1 MLVRLGVV
9 ACLFWLHFA
18 YATTLKII
26 NIVPFGSSSVKIL
39 FNQEVKKFK
48 EVSLKN
54 FKSYLELEAI
64 LTIPKKHYQFSKQS
78 SITIAQFS
86 PKLARVVISHAPK
99 MTYEVKILKDKLYV
113 SIVEKKPLVRHQMAP
128 KPPKHHALKHPTP
141 KPAPKSIKK
150 EAKEKTPIKHAHSKH
165 AHSPLNERS
174 AKKEIPKKEIPKKE
188 ILKKEILKKEI
199 LKKEIPKKEILKKE
213 IPKKEILKKEI
224 PKKEIPKK
232 EILKKEILKKEI
244 LKKEIL
250 KKEIPKKEILKK
262 EIPKKE
268 ILKKEIPKKEIP
280 KKEILKKEIPKKE
293 ILKKEILKKEIL
305 KKEIPK
311 KEILKKEIPKK
322 EAENE
327 SKNQVFIAE
336 KNDTFIK
343 TKRKKHK
350 KIVLDA
356 GHGGKDC
363 GAMSANLVCEK
374 DIVLE
379 VVKFLHKELKKRGY
393 SVLLT
398 RDKDIY
404 IDLVGRTE
412 LANRKSADLFISVH
426 ANSIP
431 KHSTSNAHGI
441 ETYFLSTARSERARK
456 VAEQE
461 NKDDV
466 NLMDYFSK
474 SLLLN
479 SLNTQR
485 LIVSNKLAIDVQYG
499 MLQSIRKNYPDVVDG
514 GVREGPFW
522 VLAGALMPS
531 ILIEIGY
538 NSHAI
543 ESKRIQSKPYQ
554 KILAKGIAD
563 GIDSFF
569 SKND

>member
-1 MLVRLGVV
+1 MRLGVV
-9 ACLFWLHFA
+9 ACLLWLHFA
-18 YATTLKII
+18 YATTLKIT
-26 NIVPFGSSSVKIL
+26 NIVPFGSSSVKMV
-39 FNQEVKKFK
+39 FNQEIKKFK
-48 EVSLKN
+48 EVPLKN

-78 SITIAQFS
+78 FITIAQFS
-86 PKLARVVISHAPK
+86 PKLARVVIGYAPK
-99 MTYEVKILKDKLYV
+99 MTYEIKILKDKLYV
-113 SIVEKKPLVRHQMAP
+113 SIVEKKPLIRHQMVL

-141 KPAPKSIKK
+141 KPTPKSIKK
-150 EAKEKTPIKHAHSKH
+150 EAKKSKETKEKMPIKHVHSKH

-174 AKKEIPKKEIPKKE
+174 T
-188 ILKKEILKKEI
+188 
-199 LKKEIPKKEILKKE
+199 
-213 IPKKEILKKEI
+213 
-224 PKKEIPKK
+224 
-232 EILKKEILKKEI
+232 
-244 LKKEIL
+244 
-250 KKEIPKKEILKK
+250 
-262 EIPKKE
+262 
-268 ILKKEIPKKEIP
+268 
-280 KKEILKKEIPKKE
+280 
-293 ILKKEILKKEIL
+293 
-305 KKEIPK
+305 
-311 KEILKKEIPKK
+311 KKEIPKK

-327 SKNQVFIAE
+327 GKNSIFIAE

-412 LANRKSADLFISVH
+412 LANKKSADLFISVH

-474 SLLLN
+474 SLFLN

-485 LIVSNKLAIDVQYG
+485 LIISNKLAIDVQYG
-499 MLQSIRKNYPDVVDG
+499 MLQSVRKNYPDVVDG

>member
-9 ACLFWLHFA
+9 ACLLWLHFA
-18 YATTLKII
+18 CATTLKIT

-48 EVSLKN
+48 EVPLKN

-78 SITIAQFS
+78 FITIAQFS
-86 PKLARVVISHAPK
+86 PKLVRVVIGYVPK
-99 MTYEVKILKDKLYV
+99 MTYEIKILKDKLYV
-113 SIVEKKPLVRHQMAP
+113 SIVEKKPLIRHQMVL
-128 KPPKHHALKHPTP
+128 KPPKHHALKHTTP
-141 KPAPKSIKK
+141 KPAPKPIKK
-150 EAKEKTPIKHAHSKH
+150 EAKETKEKTPIKHARSKH

-174 AKKEIPKKEIPKKE
+174 T
-188 ILKKEILKKEI
+188 
-199 LKKEIPKKEILKKE
+199 
-213 IPKKEILKKEI
+213 
-224 PKKEIPKK
+224 
-232 EILKKEILKKEI
+232 
-244 LKKEIL
+244 
-250 KKEIPKKEILKK
+250 
-262 EIPKKE
+262 
-268 ILKKEIPKKEIP
+268 
-280 KKEILKKEIPKKE
+280 
-293 ILKKEILKKEIL
+293 
-305 KKEIPK
+305 
-311 KEILKKEIPKK
+311 KKEIPKK

-412 LANRKSADLFISVH
+412 LANKKGADLFISVH

-499 MLQSIRKNYPDVVDG
+499 MLQSVRKNYPDVVDG

>member
-26 NIVPFGSSSVKIL
+26 NIVPFGSSSVKIS
-39 FNQEVKKFK
+39 FNQEIKKFK

-86 PKLARVVISHAPK
+86 PKLVRVVISHAPK

-113 SIVEKKPLVRHQMAP
+113 SIVEKKPLTRHQMAP
-128 KPPKHHALKHPTP
+128 KPPKHRTLKHPTP

-150 EAKEKTPIKHAHSKH
+150 EAKEAKEKTPTKHAHSKH
-165 AHSPLNERS
+165 VHSQWNERS
-174 AKKEIPKKEIPKKE
+174 A
-188 ILKKEILKKEI
+188 
-199 LKKEIPKKEILKKE
+199 
-213 IPKKEILKKEI
+213 
-224 PKKEIPKK
+224 
-232 EILKKEILKKEI
+232 
-244 LKKEIL
+244 
-250 KKEIPKKEILKK
+250 
-262 EIPKKE
+262 
-268 ILKKEIPKKEIP
+268 
-280 KKEILKKEIPKKE
+280 
-293 ILKKEILKKEIL
+293 
-305 KKEIPK
+305 
-311 KEILKKEIPKK
+311 KKEIPKK

-343 TKRKKHK
+343 TKHKKHK

-404 IDLVGRTE
+404 IDLVARTE
-412 LANRKSADLFISVH
+412 LANKKSADLFISVH

-431 KHSTSNAHGI
+431 KRSTSNAHGI

-461 NKDDV
+461 NKDNV

>member
-1 MLVRLGVV
+1 M
-9 ACLFWLHFA
+9 HFA

-26 NIVPFGSSSVKIL
+26 NIVPFGSSSVKIS
-39 FNQEVKKFK
+39 FNQEIKKFK

-86 PKLARVVISHAPK
+86 PKLARVVISHASK

-113 SIVEKKPLVRHQMAP
+113 SIVEKKPLTRHQMAP

-141 KPAPKSIKK
+141 KPTPKSIKK
-150 EAKEKTPIKHAHSKH
+150 EAKEVKEKTPTKHAYSKH
-165 AHSPLNERS
+165 VHSQWNERS

-188 ILKKEILKKEI
+188 
-199 LKKEIPKKEILKKE
+199 
-213 IPKKEILKKEI
+213 
-224 PKKEIPKK
+224 
-232 EILKKEILKKEI
+232 
-244 LKKEIL
+244 
-250 KKEIPKKEILKK
+250 
-262 EIPKKE
+262 
-268 ILKKEIPKKEIP
+268 
-280 KKEILKKEIPKKE
+280 
-293 ILKKEILKKEIL
+293 
-305 KKEIPK
+305 
-311 KEILKKEIPKK
+311 
-322 EAENE
+322 AENE
-327 SKNQVFIAE
+327 GKNQVFIAE

-404 IDLVGRTE
+404 IDLVARTE
-412 LANRKSADLFISVH
+412 LANKKSADLFISVH

-431 KHSTSNAHGI
+431 KRSTSNAHGI

-461 NKDDV
+461 NKDNV

-554 KILAKGIAD
+554 KILANGIAD

>member
-1 MLVRLGVV
+1 M
-9 ACLFWLHFA
+9 WLHFA

-86 PKLARVVISHAPK
+86 PRLARVVISHAPR
-99 MTYEVKILKDKLYV
+99 MTYEVKVLKDKLYV
-113 SIVEKKPLVRHQMAP
+113 SIVEKKPLNKHQMAP
-128 KPPKHHALKHPTP
+128 KPSKHHALKHPTP
-141 KPAPKSIKK
+141 KPAPKPIKKGIK

-165 AHSPLNERS
+165 AHSPLNERN
-174 AKKEIPKKEIPKKE
+174 AKKEM
-188 ILKKEILKKEI
+188 LKKEMLKKEM
-199 LKKEIPKKEILKKE
+199 LKKEMLKKE
-213 IPKKEILKKEI
+213 ML
-224 PKKEIPKK
+224 
-232 EILKKEILKKEI
+232 
-244 LKKEIL
+244 
-250 KKEIPKKEILKK
+250 
-262 EIPKKE
+262 
-268 ILKKEIPKKEIP
+268 
-280 KKEILKKEIPKKE
+280 
-293 ILKKEILKKEIL
+293 
-305 KKEIPK
+305 
-311 KEILKKEIPKK
+311 KK

-327 SKNQVFIAE
+327 SKNPIFIAE
-336 KNDTFIK
+336 KNDAFIK
-343 TKRKKHK
+343 TKHKKHK

-404 IDLVGRTE
+404 IDLVARTE
-412 LANRKSADLFISVH
+412 LANKKSADLFISVH

-431 KHSTSNAHGI
+431 KRSTSNAHGI

-474 SLLLN
+474 SLFLN

-499 MLQSIRKNYPDVVDG
+499 MLQSVRKNYPDVVDG

>member
-18 YATTLKII
+18 YATTLKIT
-26 NIVPFGSSSVKIL
+26 NIVPFGSSSVKIV
-39 FNQEVKKFK
+39 FNQEIKKFK

-54 FKSYLELEAI
+54 FKSYLELEAV

-86 PKLARVVISHAPK
+86 PKLARVVIVYAPK
-99 MTYEVKILKDKLYV
+99 MTYEIKILKDKLYI
-113 SIVEKKPLVRHQMAP
+113 SIVEKKPLIRHQMVL

-141 KPAPKSIKK
+141 KPTPKSTKKEAK

-188 ILKKEILKKEI
+188 I
-199 LKKEIPKKEILKKE
+199 
-213 IPKKEILKKEI
+213 
-224 PKKEIPKK
+224 PKKEIP
-232 EILKKEILKKEI
+232 
-244 LKKEIL
+244 
-250 KKEIPKKEILKK
+250 
-262 EIPKKE
+262 
-268 ILKKEIPKKEIP
+268 
-280 KKEILKKEIPKKE
+280 
-293 ILKKEILKKEIL
+293 
-305 KKEIPK
+305 
-311 KEILKKEIPKK
+311 KKEIPKK

-336 KNDTFIK
+336 KNDTLIK

-379 VVKFLHKELKKRGY
+379 VVKFLYKELKKRGY

-404 IDLVGRTE
+404 IDLVARTE
-412 LANRKSADLFISVH
+412 LANKKGADLFISVH

-431 KHSTSNAHGI
+431 KRSTSNAHGI

-474 SLLLN
+474 SLFLN

-499 MLQSIRKNYPDVVDG
+499 MLQSVRKNYPDVVDG

>member
-1 MLVRLGVV
+1 MLVKLGVV
-9 ACLFWLHFA
+9 ACLFWFHFA
-18 YATTLKII
+18 YATTLKIT
-26 NIVPFGSSSVKIL
+26 NIVPFGSSSVKMV
-39 FNQEVKKFK
+39 FNQEIKKFK
-48 EVSLKN
+48 EVPLKN

-78 SITIAQFS
+78 FITIAQFS
-86 PKLARVVISHAPK
+86 PKLARVVIGYAPK
-99 MTYEVKILKDKLYV
+99 MTYEIKILKNKLYV
-113 SIVEKKPLVRHQMAP
+113 SIVEKKPLIRHQIAP
-128 KPPKHHALKHPTP
+128 KPPKHHALKHTTP
-141 KPAPKSIKK
+141 KPAPKPIKKEAK
-150 EAKEKTPIKHAHSKH
+150 EAKEKTPTKHAHSKH
-165 AHSPLNERS
+165 AHSPLNERN
-174 AKKEIPKKEIPKKE
+174 AKKEIP
-188 ILKKEILKKEI
+188 
-199 LKKEIPKKEILKKE
+199 
-213 IPKKEILKKEI
+213 
-224 PKKEIPKK
+224 
-232 EILKKEILKKEI
+232 
-244 LKKEIL
+244 
-250 KKEIPKKEILKK
+250 
-262 EIPKKE
+262 
-268 ILKKEIPKKEIP
+268 
-280 KKEILKKEIPKKE
+280 
-293 ILKKEILKKEIL
+293 
-305 KKEIPK
+305 
-311 KEILKKEIPKK
+311 KKEIPKK

-404 IDLVGRTE
+404 IDLVARTE
-412 LANRKSADLFISVH
+412 LANKKGADLFISVH

-431 KHSTSNAHGI
+431 KRSTSNAHGI

-474 SLLLN
+474 SLFLN

-499 MLQSIRKNYPDVVDG
+499 MLQSVRKNYPDVVDG

>member
-9 ACLFWLHFA
+9 ACLFWLHYA

-99 MTYEVKILKDKLYV
+99 MTYEIKTFKDKLYV
-113 SIVEKKPLVRHQMAP
+113 SIVEKKPLTRHQMAP
-128 KPPKHHALKHPTP
+128 KLPKHHVLKHPTP
-141 KPAPKSIKK
+141 KPTPKSIKK
-150 EAKEKTPIKHAHSKH
+150 EVKETKEKTPTKHAHSKH
-165 AHSPLNERS
+165 AHFQLNERS
-174 AKKEIPKKEIPKKE
+174 A
-188 ILKKEILKKEI
+188 
-199 LKKEIPKKEILKKE
+199 
-213 IPKKEILKKEI
+213 
-224 PKKEIPKK
+224 
-232 EILKKEILKKEI
+232 
-244 LKKEIL
+244 
-250 KKEIPKKEILKK
+250 
-262 EIPKKE
+262 
-268 ILKKEIPKKEIP
+268 
-280 KKEILKKEIPKKE
+280 
-293 ILKKEILKKEIL
+293 
-305 KKEIPK
+305 
-311 KEILKKEIPKK
+311 KKEIPKK

-327 SKNQVFIAE
+327 SKNQVFIVE
-336 KNDTFIK
+336 KNNTSIK

-404 IDLVGRTE
+404 IDLVARTE
-412 LANRKSADLFISVH
+412 LANKKSADLFISVH

-431 KHSTSNAHGI
+431 KRSTSNAHGI

-461 NKDDV
+461 NKDNV

-474 SLLLN
+474 SLFLN

>member
-9 ACLFWLHFA
+9 ACLLWLHFA
-18 YATTLKII
+18 CATTLKIT
-26 NIVPFGSSSVKIL
+26 NIVPFGSSSVKVV

-54 FKSYLELEAI
+54 FKSYLELEAV

-86 PKLARVVISHAPK
+86 PKLVRVVISHAPK
-99 MTYEVKILKDKLYV
+99 MTYWVKILKDKLYV
-113 SIVEKKPLVRHQMAP
+113 SIVEKKPLVRHQMVL
-128 KPPKHHALKHPTP
+128 KPPKHHALKHTTPKPTP
-141 KPAPKSIKK
+141 KPIKK
-150 EAKEKTPIKHAHSKH
+150 EAKKSQETKEKTLIKHAHSKH

-188 ILKKEILKKEI
+188 I
-199 LKKEIPKKEILKKE
+199 P
-213 IPKKEILKKEI
+213 KKEI

-232 EILKKEILKKEI
+232 EI
-244 LKKEIL
+244 
-250 KKEIPKKEILKK
+250 
-262 EIPKKE
+262 
-268 ILKKEIPKKEIP
+268 PKKEIP
-280 KKEILKKEIPKKE
+280 
-293 ILKKEILKKEIL
+293 
-305 KKEIPK
+305 
-311 KEILKKEIPKK
+311 KKEIPKK

-336 KNDTFIK
+336 KNDTLIK
-343 TKRKKHK
+343 TKHKKHK

-404 IDLVGRTE
+404 IDLVARTE
-412 LANRKSADLFISVH
+412 LANKKSADLFISVH

-499 MLQSIRKNYPDVVDG
+499 MLQSVRKNYPDVVDG

>member
-48 EVSLKN
+48 EVPLKN
-54 FKSYLELEAI
+54 FKSYLELEAV

-78 SITIAQFS
+78 FITIVQFS
-86 PKLARVVISHAPK
+86 PKLARVVIGYAPK
-99 MTYEVKILKDKLYV
+99 MTYEVKILKDKLYI
-113 SIVEKKPLVRHQMAP
+113 SIVEKKPLIRHQMVL

-141 KPAPKSIKK
+141 KPTPKPIKK
-150 EAKEKTPIKHAHSKH
+150 EAKKSQEAKEKTPIKHARSKH

-174 AKKEIPKKEIPKKE
+174 AKKEIPKKE
-188 ILKKEILKKEI
+188 L
-199 LKKEIPKKEILKKE
+199 
-213 IPKKEILKKEI
+213 
-224 PKKEIPKK
+224 
-232 EILKKEILKKEI
+232 
-244 LKKEIL
+244 
-250 KKEIPKKEILKK
+250 
-262 EIPKKE
+262 
-268 ILKKEIPKKEIP
+268 
-280 KKEILKKEIPKKE
+280 
-293 ILKKEILKKEIL
+293 
-305 KKEIPK
+305 
-311 KEILKKEIPKK
+311 
-322 EAENE
+322 ENE
-327 SKNQVFIAE
+327 SKNPIFIAE

-404 IDLVGRTE
+404 IDLVARTE
-412 LANRKSADLFISVH
+412 LANKKGADLFISVH

-474 SLLLN
+474 SLFLN

-499 MLQSIRKNYPDVVDG
+499 MLQSVRKNYPDVVDG

>member
-9 ACLFWLHFA
+9 ACLLWLHFA
-18 YATTLKII
+18 YATTLKIT
-26 NIVPFGSSSVKIL
+26 NIVPFGSSSVKMV

-48 EVSLKN
+48 EVPLKN

-99 MTYEVKILKDKLYV
+99 MTYEIKILKNKLYV
-113 SIVEKKPLVRHQMAP
+113 SIVEKKPLIRHQIAP
-128 KPPKHHALKHPTP
+128 KPPKHHALKHQTP
-141 KPAPKSIKK
+141 KPAPKPIKKETK
-150 EAKEKTPIKHAHSKH
+150 EAKEKTPTKHAHSKH

-174 AKKEIPKKEIPKKE
+174 A
-188 ILKKEILKKEI
+188 
-199 LKKEIPKKEILKKE
+199 
-213 IPKKEILKKEI
+213 
-224 PKKEIPKK
+224 
-232 EILKKEILKKEI
+232 
-244 LKKEIL
+244 
-250 KKEIPKKEILKK
+250 
-262 EIPKKE
+262 
-268 ILKKEIPKKEIP
+268 
-280 KKEILKKEIPKKE
+280 
-293 ILKKEILKKEIL
+293 
-305 KKEIPK
+305 
-311 KEILKKEIPKK
+311 KKEIPKK

-412 LANRKSADLFISVH
+412 LANKKSADLFISVH

-431 KHSTSNAHGI
+431 KRSTSNAHGI

>member
-1 MLVRLGVV
+1 M
-9 ACLFWLHFA
+9 HFA
-18 YATTLKII
+18 CATTLKII
-26 NIVPFGSSSVKIL
+26 NIVPFGSSSVKIS
-39 FNQEVKKFK
+39 FNQEIKKFK

-113 SIVEKKPLVRHQMAP
+113 SIVEKKPLIRHQMVP
-128 KPPKHHALKHPTP
+128 KPPKHRTLKHQTP

-150 EAKEKTPIKHAHSKH
+150 EAKEVKEKTPTKHACSKH
-165 AHSPLNERS
+165 AHSQLNERS
-174 AKKEIPKKEIPKKE
+174 A
-188 ILKKEILKKEI
+188 
-199 LKKEIPKKEILKKE
+199 
-213 IPKKEILKKEI
+213 
-224 PKKEIPKK
+224 
-232 EILKKEILKKEI
+232 
-244 LKKEIL
+244 
-250 KKEIPKKEILKK
+250 
-262 EIPKKE
+262 
-268 ILKKEIPKKEIP
+268 
-280 KKEILKKEIPKKE
+280 
-293 ILKKEILKKEIL
+293 
-305 KKEIPK
+305 
-311 KEILKKEIPKK
+311 KKEIPKK

-336 KNDTFIK
+336 KNDASIK

-404 IDLVGRTE
+404 IDLVARTE
-412 LANRKSADLFISVH
+412 LANKKSADLFISVH

-431 KHSTSNAHGI
+431 KRSTSNAHGI

-461 NKDDV
+461 NKDNV

-499 MLQSIRKNYPDVVDG
+499 MLQSVRKNYPDVVDG

>member
-18 YATTLKII
+18 YATTLKIT
-26 NIVPFGSSSVKIL
+26 NIVPFGSSSVKIS
-39 FNQEVKKFK
+39 FNQEIKKFK

-86 PKLARVVISHAPK
+86 PKLVRVVISHAPK

-113 SIVEKKPLVRHQMAP
+113 SIVEKKPLIRHQMVP

-150 EAKEKTPIKHAHSKH
+150 EVKEIKEIKEKTPTKHARSKH
-165 AHSPLNERS
+165 THSQLNERS
-174 AKKEIPKKEIPKKE
+174 A
-188 ILKKEILKKEI
+188 
-199 LKKEIPKKEILKKE
+199 
-213 IPKKEILKKEI
+213 
-224 PKKEIPKK
+224 
-232 EILKKEILKKEI
+232 
-244 LKKEIL
+244 
-250 KKEIPKKEILKK
+250 
-262 EIPKKE
+262 
-268 ILKKEIPKKEIP
+268 
-280 KKEILKKEIPKKE
+280 
-293 ILKKEILKKEIL
+293 
-305 KKEIPK
+305 
-311 KEILKKEIPKK
+311 KKEIPKK

-336 KNDTFIK
+336 KNDAFIK

-404 IDLVGRTE
+404 IDLVARTE
-412 LANRKSADLFISVH
+412 LANKKSADLFISVH

-431 KHSTSNAHGI
+431 KRSTSNAHGI

-461 NKDDV
+461 NKDNV

>member
-26 NIVPFGSSSVKIL
+26 NIVPFGSSSVKIS
-39 FNQEVKKFK
+39 FNQEIKKFK

-86 PKLARVVISHAPK
+86 PKLARVVIGYAPK
-99 MTYEVKILKDKLYV
+99 MTYEIKTLKDKLYV
-113 SIVEKKPLVRHQMAP
+113 SIVEKKPLIRHQMAP
-128 KPPKHHALKHPTP
+128 KPPKHHALKHQTPKPTP
-141 KPAPKSIKK
+141 KPIKK
-150 EAKEKTPIKHAHSKH
+150 EAKEKTPTKHARSKH

-174 AKKEIPKKEIPKKE
+174 A
-188 ILKKEILKKEI
+188 
-199 LKKEIPKKEILKKE
+199 
-213 IPKKEILKKEI
+213 
-224 PKKEIPKK
+224 
-232 EILKKEILKKEI
+232 
-244 LKKEIL
+244 
-250 KKEIPKKEILKK
+250 
-262 EIPKKE
+262 
-268 ILKKEIPKKEIP
+268 
-280 KKEILKKEIPKKE
+280 
-293 ILKKEILKKEIL
+293 
-305 KKEIPK
+305 
-311 KEILKKEIPKK
+311 KKEIPKK

-404 IDLVGRTE
+404 IDLVARTE
-412 LANRKSADLFISVH
+412 LANKKSADLFISVH

-474 SLLLN
+474 SLFLN

>member
-1 MLVRLGVV
+1 MLVRLGVI

-26 NIVPFGSSSVKIL
+26 NIVPFGSSSVKIS
-39 FNQEVKKFK
+39 FNQEIKKFK

-86 PKLARVVISHAPK
+86 PKLVRVVISHAPK

-113 SIVEKKPLVRHQMAP
+113 SIVEKKPLSRHQMAP
-128 KPPKHHALKHPTP
+128 KPPKHRTLKHPTP

-150 EAKEKTPIKHAHSKH
+150 EAKEKTPTKHAHSKH
-165 AHSPLNERS
+165 THSQLNERS
-174 AKKEIPKKEIPKKE
+174 AKKEIP
-188 ILKKEILKKEI
+188 
-199 LKKEIPKKEILKKE
+199 
-213 IPKKEILKKEI
+213 
-224 PKKEIPKK
+224 
-232 EILKKEILKKEI
+232 
-244 LKKEIL
+244 
-250 KKEIPKKEILKK
+250 
-262 EIPKKE
+262 
-268 ILKKEIPKKEIP
+268 
-280 KKEILKKEIPKKE
+280 
-293 ILKKEILKKEIL
+293 
-305 KKEIPK
+305 
-311 KEILKKEIPKK
+311 KKEIPKK

-336 KNDTFIK
+336 KNDAFIK

-404 IDLVGRTE
+404 IDLVARTE
-412 LANRKSADLFISVH
+412 LANKKSADLFISVH

-431 KHSTSNAHGI
+431 KRSTSNAHGI

-461 NKDDV
+461 NKDNV

>member
-18 YATTLKII
+18 CATTLKII
-26 NIVPFGSSSVKIL
+26 NIVPFGSSSVKIS
-39 FNQEVKKFK
+39 FNQEIKKFK

-113 SIVEKKPLVRHQMAP
+113 SIVEKKPLTRHQMVP

-150 EAKEKTPIKHAHSKH
+150 EAKEAKEKTPTKHARSKL
-165 AHSPLNERS
+165 AHSQLNERS
-174 AKKEIPKKEIPKKE
+174 A
-188 ILKKEILKKEI
+188 
-199 LKKEIPKKEILKKE
+199 
-213 IPKKEILKKEI
+213 
-224 PKKEIPKK
+224 
-232 EILKKEILKKEI
+232 
-244 LKKEIL
+244 
-250 KKEIPKKEILKK
+250 
-262 EIPKKE
+262 
-268 ILKKEIPKKEIP
+268 
-280 KKEILKKEIPKKE
+280 
-293 ILKKEILKKEIL
+293 
-305 KKEIPK
+305 
-311 KEILKKEIPKK
+311 KKEIPKK

-336 KNDTFIK
+336 KNDASIK

-404 IDLVGRTE
+404 IDLVARTE
-412 LANRKSADLFISVH
+412 LANKKSADLFISVH

-431 KHSTSNAHGI
+431 KRSTSNAHGI

-461 NKDDV
+461 NKDNV

-485 LIVSNKLAIDVQYG
+485 LIISNKLAIDVQYG
-499 MLQSIRKNYPDVVDG
+499 MLQSVRKNYPDVVDG

>member
-26 NIVPFGSSSVKIL
+26 NIVPFGSSSVKIS
-39 FNQEVKKFK
+39 FNQEIKKFK

-78 SITIAQFS
+78 FITIAQFS

-113 SIVEKKPLVRHQMAP
+113 SIVEKKPLIRHQMVL
-128 KPPKHHALKHPTP
+128 KPPKHHAPKHTTLKPTP
-141 KPAPKSIKK
+141 KPIKK
-150 EAKEKTPIKHAHSKH
+150 EAKKSKDTKEKTPTKHARSKH
-165 AHSPLNERS
+165 VHSPLNERS
-174 AKKEIPKKEIPKKE
+174 A
-188 ILKKEILKKEI
+188 
-199 LKKEIPKKEILKKE
+199 
-213 IPKKEILKKEI
+213 
-224 PKKEIPKK
+224 
-232 EILKKEILKKEI
+232 
-244 LKKEIL
+244 
-250 KKEIPKKEILKK
+250 
-262 EIPKKE
+262 
-268 ILKKEIPKKEIP
+268 
-280 KKEILKKEIPKKE
+280 
-293 ILKKEILKKEIL
+293 
-305 KKEIPK
+305 
-311 KEILKKEIPKK
+311 KKEIPKK

-404 IDLVGRTE
+404 IDLVARTE
-412 LANRKSADLFISVH
+412 LANKKSADLFISVH

-474 SLLLN
+474 SLFLN

-499 MLQSIRKNYPDVVDG
+499 MLQSVRKNYPDVVDG

-554 KILAKGIAD
+554 KTLAKGIAD

>member
-9 ACLFWLHFA
+9 ACLLWLHFA
-18 YATTLKII
+18 YATTLKIT

-39 FNQEVKKFK
+39 FNQEIKKFK

-54 FKSYLELEAI
+54 FKSYLELEAV

-78 SITIAQFS
+78 FITIAQFS
-86 PKLARVVISHAPK
+86 PKLVRVVISHAPK
-99 MTYEVKILKDKLYV
+99 MTYEIKILKDKLYV
-113 SIVEKKPLVRHQMAP
+113 SIVEKKPLIRHQMVL
-128 KPPKHHALKHPTP
+128 KPPKHHALKHTTPKPTP
-141 KPAPKSIKK
+141 KPIKK
-150 EAKEKTPIKHAHSKH
+150 EAKKSKETKEKTPIKHAHSKH
-165 AHSPLNERS
+165 VHPSLNERS
-174 AKKEIPKKEIPKKE
+174 A
-188 ILKKEILKKEI
+188 
-199 LKKEIPKKEILKKE
+199 
-213 IPKKEILKKEI
+213 
-224 PKKEIPKK
+224 
-232 EILKKEILKKEI
+232 
-244 LKKEIL
+244 
-250 KKEIPKKEILKK
+250 
-262 EIPKKE
+262 
-268 ILKKEIPKKEIP
+268 
-280 KKEILKKEIPKKE
+280 
-293 ILKKEILKKEIL
+293 
-305 KKEIPK
+305 
-311 KEILKKEIPKK
+311 KKEIPKK

-343 TKRKKHK
+343 TKHKKHK

>member
-1 MLVRLGVV
+1 MRLGVV

-26 NIVPFGSSSVKIL
+26 NIVPFGSSSVKIS
-39 FNQEVKKFK
+39 FNQEIKKFK

-78 SITIAQFS
+78 SITIAQFN

-113 SIVEKKPLVRHQMAP
+113 SIVEKKPLTRHQMAP
-128 KPPKHHALKHPTP
+128 KPPKHRTLKHPTP

-150 EAKEKTPIKHAHSKH
+150 EAKEAKEKTPTNHTHSKH
-165 AHSPLNERS
+165 THSQLNERS

-188 ILKKEILKKEI
+188 
-199 LKKEIPKKEILKKE
+199 
-213 IPKKEILKKEI
+213 
-224 PKKEIPKK
+224 
-232 EILKKEILKKEI
+232 
-244 LKKEIL
+244 
-250 KKEIPKKEILKK
+250 
-262 EIPKKE
+262 
-268 ILKKEIPKKEIP
+268 
-280 KKEILKKEIPKKE
+280 
-293 ILKKEILKKEIL
+293 
-305 KKEIPK
+305 
-311 KEILKKEIPKK
+311 
-322 EAENE
+322 AENE
-327 SKNQVFIAE
+327 GKNQVFIAE
-336 KNDTFIK
+336 KNDASIK

-363 GAMSANLVCEK
+363 GAMSANSVCEK

-404 IDLVGRTE
+404 IDLMARTE
-412 LANRKSADLFISVH
+412 LANKKSADLFISVH

-431 KHSTSNAHGI
+431 KRSTSNAHGI

>member
-18 YATTLKII
+18 CATTLKIT

-39 FNQEVKKFK
+39 FNQEIKKFK
-48 EVSLKN
+48 EVPLKN
-54 FKSYLELEAI
+54 FKSYLELEAV

-86 PKLARVVISHAPK
+86 PKLARVVIGYAPK
-99 MTYEVKILKDKLYV
+99 MTYEIKILKDKLYV
-113 SIVEKKPLVRHQMAP
+113 SIVEKKPLIRHQMVL
-128 KPPKHHALKHPTP
+128 KPPKHHALKHTTPKPTP
-141 KPAPKSIKK
+141 KPIKK
-150 EAKEKTPIKHAHSKH
+150 EAKKSKETKEKTPIKHAHSKH

-174 AKKEIPKKEIPKKE
+174 AKKEIPKKE
-188 ILKKEILKKEI
+188 
-199 LKKEIPKKEILKKE
+199 
-213 IPKKEILKKEI
+213 
-224 PKKEIPKK
+224 
-232 EILKKEILKKEI
+232 
-244 LKKEIL
+244 
-250 KKEIPKKEILKK
+250 
-262 EIPKKE
+262 
-268 ILKKEIPKKEIP
+268 
-280 KKEILKKEIPKKE
+280 
-293 ILKKEILKKEIL
+293 
-305 KKEIPK
+305 
-311 KEILKKEIPKK
+311 
-322 EAENE
+322 AENE

-336 KNDTFIK
+336 KNDTFSK

-499 MLQSIRKNYPDVVDG
+499 MLQSVRKNYPDVVDG

>member
-18 YATTLKII
+18 CATTLKIT
-26 NIVPFGSSSVKIL
+26 NIVPFGSSSVKMV
-39 FNQEVKKFK
+39 FNQEIKKFK

-54 FKSYLELEAI
+54 FKSYLELEAV

-113 SIVEKKPLVRHQMAP
+113 SIVEKKPLIRHQMAP

-141 KPAPKSIKK
+141 KPIKK
-150 EAKEKTPIKHAHSKH
+150 EAKEKTPTKHARSKH
-165 AHSPLNERS
+165 THSQLNDRS

-188 ILKKEILKKEI
+188 I
-199 LKKEIPKKEILKKE
+199 P
-213 IPKKEILKKEI
+213 KKEI

-232 EILKKEILKKEI
+232 E
-244 LKKEIL
+244 
-250 KKEIPKKEILKK
+250 
-262 EIPKKE
+262 
-268 ILKKEIPKKEIP
+268 
-280 KKEILKKEIPKKE
+280 
-293 ILKKEILKKEIL
+293 
-305 KKEIPK
+305 
-311 KEILKKEIPKK
+311 
-322 EAENE
+322 AENE
-327 SKNQVFIAE
+327 GKNQVFIAE
-336 KNDTFIK
+336 KNDAFIK

-538 NSHAI
+538 NSHVI

>member
-1 MLVRLGVV
+1 MV
-9 ACLFWLHFA
+9 
-18 YATTLKII
+18 
-26 NIVPFGSSSVKIL
+26 
-39 FNQEVKKFK
+39 FNQEIKKFK
-48 EVSLKN
+48 EVPLKN
-54 FKSYLELEAI
+54 FKSYLELEAV

-78 SITIAQFS
+78 FITIAQFS
-86 PKLARVVISHAPK
+86 PKLARVVIGYAPK
-99 MTYEVKILKDKLYV
+99 MTYEIKILKDKLYI
-113 SIVEKKPLVRHQMAP
+113 SIVEKKPLIRHQITP
-128 KPPKHHALKHPTP
+128 KPPKHHALKHQVPKPTP
-141 KPAPKSIKK
+141 KPIKK
-150 EAKEKTPIKHAHSKH
+150 EAKKTKEKTPTKH

-174 AKKEIPKKEIPKKE
+174 AKKEIPKKE
-188 ILKKEILKKEI
+188 
-199 LKKEIPKKEILKKE
+199 
-213 IPKKEILKKEI
+213 
-224 PKKEIPKK
+224 
-232 EILKKEILKKEI
+232 
-244 LKKEIL
+244 
-250 KKEIPKKEILKK
+250 
-262 EIPKKE
+262 
-268 ILKKEIPKKEIP
+268 
-280 KKEILKKEIPKKE
+280 
-293 ILKKEILKKEIL
+293 
-305 KKEIPK
+305 
-311 KEILKKEIPKK
+311 
-322 EAENE
+322 AENE
-327 SKNQVFIAE
+327 SKNQIFIAE
-336 KNDTFIK
+336 KNDTWIK

-379 VVKFLHKELKKRGY
+379 VVKFLHKELKTRGY

-404 IDLVGRTE
+404 IDLVARTE
-412 LANRKSADLFISVH
+412 LANKKGADLFISVH

-431 KHSTSNAHGI
+431 KRSTSNAHGI

-474 SLLLN
+474 SLFLN

-499 MLQSIRKNYPDVVDG
+499 MLQSVRKNYPDVVDG

>member
-9 ACLFWLHFA
+9 ACLFWLHYA
-18 YATTLKII
+18 YATTLKIT
-26 NIVPFGSSSVKIL
+26 NIVPFGSSSVRIS

-78 SITIAQFS
+78 FITIAQFS
-86 PKLARVVISHAPK
+86 PKLARVVIGYAPK

-113 SIVEKKPLVRHQMAP
+113 SIMEKKPLIRHQMTP
-128 KPPKHHALKHPTP
+128 KPPKHHALKHQVPKPTP
-141 KPAPKSIKK
+141 KPIKK
-150 EAKEKTPIKHAHSKH
+150 EAKEKTTKHAHSKH

-174 AKKEIPKKEIPKKE
+174 AKKEIPKKE
-188 ILKKEILKKEI
+188 
-199 LKKEIPKKEILKKE
+199 
-213 IPKKEILKKEI
+213 
-224 PKKEIPKK
+224 
-232 EILKKEILKKEI
+232 
-244 LKKEIL
+244 
-250 KKEIPKKEILKK
+250 
-262 EIPKKE
+262 
-268 ILKKEIPKKEIP
+268 
-280 KKEILKKEIPKKE
+280 
-293 ILKKEILKKEIL
+293 
-305 KKEIPK
+305 
-311 KEILKKEIPKK
+311 
-322 EAENE
+322 AENE
-327 SKNQVFIAE
+327 SKNQIFIAE

-404 IDLVGRTE
+404 IDLVARTE
-412 LANRKSADLFISVH
+412 LANKKGADLFISVH

-431 KHSTSNAHGI
+431 KRSTSNAHGI

-474 SLLLN
+474 SLFLN

-499 MLQSIRKNYPDVVDG
+499 MLQSVRKNYPDVVDG

>member
-9 ACLFWLHFA
+9 ACLFWLHYA
-18 YATTLKII
+18 YATTLKIT
-26 NIVPFGSSSVKIL
+26 NIVPFGSSSVKMV

-54 FKSYLELEAI
+54 FKSYLELEAV

-78 SITIAQFS
+78 FITIAQFS
-86 PKLARVVISHAPK
+86 PKLARVVIGYAPK

-113 SIVEKKPLVRHQMAP
+113 SIVEKKPLIRHQITP
-128 KPPKHHALKHPTP
+128 KPPKHHALKHTTPKPTP
-141 KPAPKSIKK
+141 KPIKK
-150 EAKEKTPIKHAHSKH
+150 EAKKSKDTKEKTPTKHAHSKH

-174 AKKEIPKKEIPKKE
+174 A
-188 ILKKEILKKEI
+188 
-199 LKKEIPKKEILKKE
+199 
-213 IPKKEILKKEI
+213 
-224 PKKEIPKK
+224 
-232 EILKKEILKKEI
+232 
-244 LKKEIL
+244 
-250 KKEIPKKEILKK
+250 
-262 EIPKKE
+262 
-268 ILKKEIPKKEIP
+268 
-280 KKEILKKEIPKKE
+280 
-293 ILKKEILKKEIL
+293 
-305 KKEIPK
+305 
-311 KEILKKEIPKK
+311 KKEIPKK

>member
-18 YATTLKII
+18 CATTLKII

-113 SIVEKKPLVRHQMAP
+113 SIVEKKPLVRHKMAP

-150 EAKEKTPIKHAHSKH
+150 EAKEKTPTKHAHSKH
-165 AHSPLNERS
+165 AHPPLNERS

-188 ILKKEILKKEI
+188 
-199 LKKEIPKKEILKKE
+199 
-213 IPKKEILKKEI
+213 
-224 PKKEIPKK
+224 
-232 EILKKEILKKEI
+232 
-244 LKKEIL
+244 
-250 KKEIPKKEILKK
+250 
-262 EIPKKE
+262 
-268 ILKKEIPKKEIP
+268 
-280 KKEILKKEIPKKE
+280 
-293 ILKKEILKKEIL
+293 
-305 KKEIPK
+305 
-311 KEILKKEIPKK
+311 
-322 EAENE
+322 AENE
-327 SKNQVFIAE
+327 GKNQIFIAE

-474 SLLLN
+474 SLLLK

>member
-9 ACLFWLHFA
+9 ACLLWLHFA
-18 YATTLKII
+18 CATTLKIT

-54 FKSYLELEAI
+54 FKSYLELEAV

-78 SITIAQFS
+78 FITIAQFS
-86 PKLARVVISHAPK
+86 PKLARVVIGYAPK
-99 MTYEVKILKDKLYV
+99 MTYEIKILKDKLYV
-113 SIVEKKPLVRHQMAP
+113 SIVEKKPLIRHQMVL
-128 KPPKHHALKHPTP
+128 KPPKHHALKHTTPKPTP
-141 KPAPKSIKK
+141 KPIKK
-150 EAKEKTPIKHAHSKH
+150 EAKKSQEAKEKTPIKHARSKH

-174 AKKEIPKKEIPKKE
+174 A
-188 ILKKEILKKEI
+188 
-199 LKKEIPKKEILKKE
+199 
-213 IPKKEILKKEI
+213 
-224 PKKEIPKK
+224 
-232 EILKKEILKKEI
+232 
-244 LKKEIL
+244 
-250 KKEIPKKEILKK
+250 
-262 EIPKKE
+262 
-268 ILKKEIPKKEIP
+268 
-280 KKEILKKEIPKKE
+280 
-293 ILKKEILKKEIL
+293 
-305 KKEIPK
+305 
-311 KEILKKEIPKK
+311 KKEIPKK

-336 KNDTFIK
+336 KNDTLIK

-404 IDLVGRTE
+404 IDLVARTE

-499 MLQSIRKNYPDVVDG
+499 MLQSVRKNYPDVVDG

>member
-9 ACLFWLHFA
+9 ACLLWLHFA
-18 YATTLKII
+18 YATTLKIT
-26 NIVPFGSSSVKIL
+26 NVVPFGSSSVKIL
-39 FNQEVKKFK
+39 FNQEIKKFK

-54 FKSYLELEAI
+54 FKSYLELEAV

-113 SIVEKKPLVRHQMAP
+113 SIVEKKPLIRHQMVL
-128 KPPKHHALKHPTP
+128 KPPKHHALKHTTP
-141 KPAPKSIKK
+141 KPAPKPIKK
-150 EAKEKTPIKHAHSKH
+150 EAKKSKETKEKTPTKHARSKH

-174 AKKEIPKKEIPKKE
+174 AKKEIPKKET
-188 ILKKEILKKEI
+188 
-199 LKKEIPKKEILKKE
+199 
-213 IPKKEILKKEI
+213 
-224 PKKEIPKK
+224 
-232 EILKKEILKKEI
+232 
-244 LKKEIL
+244 
-250 KKEIPKKEILKK
+250 
-262 EIPKKE
+262 
-268 ILKKEIPKKEIP
+268 
-280 KKEILKKEIPKKE
+280 
-293 ILKKEILKKEIL
+293 
-305 KKEIPK
+305 
-311 KEILKKEIPKK
+311 
-322 EAENE
+322 ENE

-336 KNDTFIK
+336 KNDTLIK

-379 VVKFLHKELKKRGY
+379 VVKFLYKELKKRGY

-404 IDLVGRTE
+404 IDLVARTE

>member
-1 MLVRLGVV
+1 MRLGVV
-9 ACLFWLHFA
+9 ACLLWLHYA

-26 NIVPFGSSSVKIL
+26 NIVPFGSSSVKII

-54 FKSYLELEAI
+54 FKSYLELEAV
-64 LTIPKKHYQFSKQS
+64 LTIPKKHYQLSQQS
-78 SITIAQFS
+78 FITIAQFS
-86 PKLARVVISHAPK
+86 PKLARVVIGYTPK
-99 MTYEVKILKDKLYV
+99 MTYEVKTLKDKLYV
-113 SIVEKKPLVRHQMAP
+113 SIVEKKPLVGHQTTP
-128 KPPKHHALKHPTP
+128 KPPKHTAIKPTP
-141 KPAPKSIKK
+141 KVVKKETKKTK
-150 EAKEKTPIKHAHSKH
+150 EAKEAKGKTPHKHAHSKH
-165 AHSPLNERS
+165 AHSPLNGRS

-188 ILKKEILKKEI
+188 I
-199 LKKEIPKKEILKKE
+199 P
-213 IPKKEILKKEI
+213 KKEI

-232 EILKKEILKKEI
+232 EI
-244 LKKEIL
+244 
-250 KKEIPKKEILKK
+250 
-262 EIPKKE
+262 
-268 ILKKEIPKKEIP
+268 
-280 KKEILKKEIPKKE
+280 
-293 ILKKEILKKEIL
+293 
-305 KKEIPK
+305 
-311 KEILKKEIPKK
+311 PKK

-327 SKNQVFIAE
+327 NKNQVFIE
-336 KNDTFIK
+336 QIEQNNDAWIK

-404 IDLVGRTE
+404 IDLVARTE
-412 LANRKSADLFISVH
+412 LANKKNADLFISVH

-485 LIVSNKLAIDVQYG
+485 LIVSNKLAIDVQFG
-499 MLQSIRKNYPDVVDG
+499 MLQNIRKNYPDVVDG

>member
-26 NIVPFGSSSVKIL
+26 NIVPFGSSSVKIS
-39 FNQEVKKFK
+39 FNQEIKKFK

-78 SITIAQFS
+78 SITIAQFN

-99 MTYEVKILKDKLYV
+99 MTYEVKIFKDKLYV
-113 SIVEKKPLVRHQMAP
+113 SIVEKKPLSRHQMVP
-128 KPPKHHALKHPTP
+128 KPPKHHVPKHQMS

-150 EAKEKTPIKHAHSKH
+150 ETKETKEKTPTKHARSKH
-165 AHSPLNERS
+165 THSQLNERS
-174 AKKEIPKKEIPKKE
+174 AKKEIPKKE
-188 ILKKEILKKEI
+188 
-199 LKKEIPKKEILKKE
+199 
-213 IPKKEILKKEI
+213 
-224 PKKEIPKK
+224 
-232 EILKKEILKKEI
+232 
-244 LKKEIL
+244 
-250 KKEIPKKEILKK
+250 
-262 EIPKKE
+262 
-268 ILKKEIPKKEIP
+268 
-280 KKEILKKEIPKKE
+280 
-293 ILKKEILKKEIL
+293 
-305 KKEIPK
+305 
-311 KEILKKEIPKK
+311 
-322 EAENE
+322 AENE
-327 SKNQVFIAE
+327 GKNQVFIAE
-336 KNDTFIK
+336 KNETLIK

-404 IDLVGRTE
+404 IDLVARTE
-412 LANRKSADLFISVH
+412 LANKKSADLFISVH

-431 KHSTSNAHGI
+431 KRSTSNAHGI

>member
-18 YATTLKII
+18 YATTLKIT

-78 SITIAQFS
+78 FITIAQFS

-128 KPPKHHALKHPTP
+128 KPSKHHALKHQTP
-141 KPAPKSIKK
+141 KPTPKSIKK
-150 EAKEKTPIKHAHSKH
+150 EAKEAKEKTPTKHARSKH
-165 AHSPLNERS
+165 AHSPLNERN
-174 AKKEIPKKEIPKKE
+174 AKKE

-199 LKKEIPKKEILKKE
+199 LKKE
-213 IPKKEILKKEI
+213 
-224 PKKEIPKK
+224 
-232 EILKKEILKKEI
+232 
-244 LKKEIL
+244 
-250 KKEIPKKEILKK
+250 
-262 EIPKKE
+262 
-268 ILKKEIPKKEIP
+268 
-280 KKEILKKEIPKKE
+280 
-293 ILKKEILKKEIL
+293 
-305 KKEIPK
+305 
-311 KEILKKEIPKK
+311 
-322 EAENE
+322 AENE
-327 SKNQVFIAE
+327 GKNQVFIAE
-336 KNDTFIK
+336 KNDAFIK

-499 MLQSIRKNYPDVVDG
+499 MLQSVRKNYPDVVDG

>member
-1 MLVRLGVV
+1 M
-9 ACLFWLHFA
+9 HFA
-18 YATTLKII
+18 YATTLKIT
-26 NIVPFGSSSVKIL
+26 NIVPFGSSSVKIS
-39 FNQEVKKFK
+39 FNQEIKKFK

-113 SIVEKKPLVRHQMAP
+113 SIVEKKPLTKHQMTP
-128 KPPKHHALKHPTP
+128 KPPKHHALKHQAP

-150 EAKEKTPIKHAHSKH
+150 EAKEVKEKTPTKHARSKH
-165 AHSPLNERS
+165 THSQLNERS
-174 AKKEIPKKEIPKKE
+174 AKKEIP
-188 ILKKEILKKEI
+188 
-199 LKKEIPKKEILKKE
+199 
-213 IPKKEILKKEI
+213 
-224 PKKEIPKK
+224 
-232 EILKKEILKKEI
+232 
-244 LKKEIL
+244 
-250 KKEIPKKEILKK
+250 
-262 EIPKKE
+262 
-268 ILKKEIPKKEIP
+268 
-280 KKEILKKEIPKKE
+280 
-293 ILKKEILKKEIL
+293 
-305 KKEIPK
+305 
-311 KEILKKEIPKK
+311 KKEIPKK

-336 KNDTFIK
+336 KNDASIK

-412 LANRKSADLFISVH
+412 LANKKSADLFISVH

-431 KHSTSNAHGI
+431 RHSTSNAHGI

>member
-18 YATTLKII
+18 CATTLKII
-26 NIVPFGSSSVKIL
+26 NIVPFGSSSVKIS
-39 FNQEVKKFK
+39 FNQEIKKFK

-86 PKLARVVISHAPK
+86 PKLVRVVISHAPK

-113 SIVEKKPLVRHQMAP
+113 SIVEKKPLSRHQMAPKPPKHQTP

-150 EAKEKTPIKHAHSKH
+150 EAKEIKEKTPTKHARSKH
-165 AHSPLNERS
+165 THSQWNERS
-174 AKKEIPKKEIPKKE
+174 A
-188 ILKKEILKKEI
+188 
-199 LKKEIPKKEILKKE
+199 
-213 IPKKEILKKEI
+213 
-224 PKKEIPKK
+224 
-232 EILKKEILKKEI
+232 
-244 LKKEIL
+244 
-250 KKEIPKKEILKK
+250 
-262 EIPKKE
+262 
-268 ILKKEIPKKEIP
+268 
-280 KKEILKKEIPKKE
+280 
-293 ILKKEILKKEIL
+293 
-305 KKEIPK
+305 
-311 KEILKKEIPKK
+311 KKEIPKK

-336 KNDTFIK
+336 KNDAFIK

-404 IDLVGRTE
+404 IDLVARTE
-412 LANRKSADLFISVH
+412 LANKKSADLFISVH

-431 KHSTSNAHGI
+431 KRSTSNAHGI

-461 NKDDV
+461 NKDNV

>member
-18 YATTLKII
+18 YATTLKIT
-26 NIVPFGSSSVKIL
+26 NVVPFGSSSVKMV
-39 FNQEVKKFK
+39 FNQEIKKFK
-48 EVSLKN
+48 EVPLKN

-78 SITIAQFS
+78 FITIAQFS
-86 PKLARVVISHAPK
+86 PKLARVVIGYAPK
-99 MTYEVKILKDKLYV
+99 MTYEIKILKNKLYV
-113 SIVEKKPLVRHQMAP
+113 SIVEKKPLIRHQITP
-128 KPPKHHALKHPTP
+128 KPPKHHALKHQVPKPTP
-141 KPAPKSIKK
+141 KPIKK
-150 EAKEKTPIKHAHSKH
+150 EAKKSKEVKEKTPTKHAHSKH

-174 AKKEIPKKEIPKKE
+174 AKKEIPKKE
-188 ILKKEILKKEI
+188 
-199 LKKEIPKKEILKKE
+199 
-213 IPKKEILKKEI
+213 
-224 PKKEIPKK
+224 
-232 EILKKEILKKEI
+232 
-244 LKKEIL
+244 
-250 KKEIPKKEILKK
+250 
-262 EIPKKE
+262 
-268 ILKKEIPKKEIP
+268 
-280 KKEILKKEIPKKE
+280 
-293 ILKKEILKKEIL
+293 
-305 KKEIPK
+305 
-311 KEILKKEIPKK
+311 
-322 EAENE
+322 AENE
-327 SKNQVFIAE
+327 SKNQIFIAE
-336 KNDTFIK
+336 KNDTWIK

-404 IDLVGRTE
+404 IDLVARTE
-412 LANRKSADLFISVH
+412 LANKKSADLFISVH

-431 KHSTSNAHGI
+431 KRSTSNAHGI

-474 SLLLN
+474 SLFLN

-499 MLQSIRKNYPDVVDG
+499 MLQSVRKNYPDVVDG

>member
-18 YATTLKII
+18 CATTLKIT

-39 FNQEVKKFK
+39 FNQEIKKFK
-48 EVSLKN
+48 EVPLKN
-54 FKSYLELEAI
+54 FKSYLELEAV

-86 PKLARVVISHAPK
+86 PKLARVVIGYAPK

-113 SIVEKKPLVRHQMAP
+113 SIVEKKPLIRHQIAP
-128 KPPKHHALKHPTP
+128 KPPKHHALKHTTPKPTP
-141 KPAPKSIKK
+141 KPIKK
-150 EAKEKTPIKHAHSKH
+150 EAKKSKDTKEKTPIKHARSKH

-174 AKKEIPKKEIPKKE
+174 A
-188 ILKKEILKKEI
+188 
-199 LKKEIPKKEILKKE
+199 
-213 IPKKEILKKEI
+213 
-224 PKKEIPKK
+224 
-232 EILKKEILKKEI
+232 
-244 LKKEIL
+244 
-250 KKEIPKKEILKK
+250 
-262 EIPKKE
+262 
-268 ILKKEIPKKEIP
+268 
-280 KKEILKKEIPKKE
+280 
-293 ILKKEILKKEIL
+293 
-305 KKEIPK
+305 
-311 KEILKKEIPKK
+311 KKEIPKK

>member
-18 YATTLKII
+18 YATTLKIT
-26 NIVPFGSSSVKIL
+26 NIVPFGSSSVKMV

-54 FKSYLELEAI
+54 FKSYLELEAV

-78 SITIAQFS
+78 FITIAQFS
-86 PKLARVVISHAPK
+86 PKLARVVIGYAPK
-99 MTYEVKILKDKLYV
+99 MTYEIKILKNKLYV
-113 SIVEKKPLVRHQMAP
+113 SIVEKKPLIRHQMAL
-128 KPPKHHALKHPTP
+128 KPPKHHALKHTTPKPTP
-141 KPAPKSIKK
+141 KPIKKEAKKSK
-150 EAKEKTPIKHAHSKH
+150 EAKEKTPTKHVHSKH
-165 AHSPLNERS
+165 AHSQLNERS
-174 AKKEIPKKEIPKKE
+174 A
-188 ILKKEILKKEI
+188 
-199 LKKEIPKKEILKKE
+199 
-213 IPKKEILKKEI
+213 
-224 PKKEIPKK
+224 
-232 EILKKEILKKEI
+232 
-244 LKKEIL
+244 
-250 KKEIPKKEILKK
+250 
-262 EIPKKE
+262 
-268 ILKKEIPKKEIP
+268 
-280 KKEILKKEIPKKE
+280 
-293 ILKKEILKKEIL
+293 
-305 KKEIPK
+305 
-311 KEILKKEIPKK
+311 KKEIPKK

-327 SKNQVFIAE
+327 SKNQVFIIE
-336 KNDTFIK
+336 KNDTSIK

-404 IDLVGRTE
+404 IDLVARTE
-412 LANRKSADLFISVH
+412 LANKKGADLFISVH

-431 KHSTSNAHGI
+431 KRSTSNAHGI

-474 SLLLN
+474 SLFLN

-499 MLQSIRKNYPDVVDG
+499 MLQSVRKNYPDVVDG

>member
-18 YATTLKII
+18 YATTLKIT
-26 NIVPFGSSSVKIL
+26 NIVPFGSSSVKMV

-48 EVSLKN
+48 EVPLKN
-54 FKSYLELEAI
+54 FKSYLELEAV

-78 SITIAQFS
+78 FITIAQFS
-86 PKLARVVISHAPK
+86 PKLARVVIGYAPK
-99 MTYEVKILKDKLYV
+99 MTYEVKILKDKLYI
-113 SIVEKKPLVRHQMAP
+113 SIVEKKPLARHQMTP
-128 KPPKHHALKHPTP
+128 KPPKHHALKHQVP
-141 KPAPKSIKK
+141 KPAPKPIKK
-150 EAKEKTPIKHAHSKH
+150 EAKKTKEKTPTKHAYSKH

-174 AKKEIPKKEIPKKE
+174 AKKEIPKKE
-188 ILKKEILKKEI
+188 
-199 LKKEIPKKEILKKE
+199 
-213 IPKKEILKKEI
+213 
-224 PKKEIPKK
+224 
-232 EILKKEILKKEI
+232 
-244 LKKEIL
+244 
-250 KKEIPKKEILKK
+250 
-262 EIPKKE
+262 
-268 ILKKEIPKKEIP
+268 
-280 KKEILKKEIPKKE
+280 
-293 ILKKEILKKEIL
+293 
-305 KKEIPK
+305 
-311 KEILKKEIPKK
+311 
-322 EAENE
+322 AENE
-327 SKNQVFIAE
+327 SKNQVFIIE
-336 KNDTFIK
+336 KSDTFIK
-343 TKRKKHK
+343 TKHKKHK

-404 IDLVGRTE
+404 IDLVARTE
-412 LANRKSADLFISVH
+412 LANKKSADLFISVH

-431 KHSTSNAHGI
+431 KRSTSNAHGI

-474 SLLLN
+474 SLFLN

-499 MLQSIRKNYPDVVDG
+499 MLQSVRKNYPDVVDG

-543 ESKRIQSKPYQ
+543 ESKRIQSKLYQ

>member
-78 SITIAQFS
+78 FITIAQFS
-86 PKLARVVISHAPK
+86 PRLVRVVISHAPK

-113 SIVEKKPLVRHQMAP
+113 SIVEKKPLNKHQMAP
-128 KPPKHHALKHPTP
+128 NPPKHHALKHPTP

-150 EAKEKTPIKHAHSKH
+150 EAKEKTPTKHAHSKH

-174 AKKEIPKKEIPKKE
+174 AKKEI
-188 ILKKEILKKEI
+188 LKKEIL
-199 LKKEIPKKEILKKE
+199 
-213 IPKKEILKKEI
+213 
-224 PKKEIPKK
+224 
-232 EILKKEILKKEI
+232 
-244 LKKEIL
+244 
-250 KKEIPKKEILKK
+250 
-262 EIPKKE
+262 
-268 ILKKEIPKKEIP
+268 
-280 KKEILKKEIPKKE
+280 
-293 ILKKEILKKEIL
+293 
-305 KKEIPK
+305 
-311 KEILKKEIPKK
+311 KK

-343 TKRKKHK
+343 IKRKKHK

-404 IDLVGRTE
+404 IDLVARTE

-499 MLQSIRKNYPDVVDG
+499 MLQSIRKNYHDVVDG

>member
-9 ACLFWLHFA
+9 ACLFWLHYA
-18 YATTLKII
+18 YATTLKIT
-26 NIVPFGSSSVKIL
+26 NIVPFGSSSVKMV
-39 FNQEVKKFK
+39 FNQEIKKFK

-54 FKSYLELEAI
+54 FKSYLELEAV

-78 SITIAQFS
+78 FITIAQFS
-86 PKLARVVISHAPK
+86 PKLARVVIGYAPK

-113 SIVEKKPLVRHQMAP
+113 SIVEKKPLIRHQMM
-128 KPPKHHALKHPTP
+128 PKHHALKHQTPKPTP
-141 KPAPKSIKK
+141 KPIKK
-150 EAKEKTPIKHAHSKH
+150 EAKKTKEKTLTKHAHSKPT
-165 AHSPLNERS
+165 HSPLNERS
-174 AKKEIPKKEIPKKE
+174 AKKEI
-188 ILKKEILKKEI
+188 L
-199 LKKEIPKKEILKKE
+199 
-213 IPKKEILKKEI
+213 
-224 PKKEIPKK
+224 
-232 EILKKEILKKEI
+232 
-244 LKKEIL
+244 
-250 KKEIPKKEILKK
+250 
-262 EIPKKE
+262 
-268 ILKKEIPKKEIP
+268 
-280 KKEILKKEIPKKE
+280 
-293 ILKKEILKKEIL
+293 
-305 KKEIPK
+305 
-311 KEILKKEIPKK
+311 KK

-404 IDLVGRTE
+404 IDLVARTE
-412 LANRKSADLFISVH
+412 LANKKSADLFISVH

-499 MLQSIRKNYPDVVDG
+499 MLQSVRKNYPDVVDG

>member
-1 MLVRLGVV
+1 MFVRLGVV

-18 YATTLKII
+18 CATTLKII
-26 NIVPFGSSSVKIL
+26 NIVPFGSSSVKIS
-39 FNQEVKKFK
+39 FNQEIKKFK

-141 KPAPKSIKK
+141 KPTPKSIKK
-150 EAKEKTPIKHAHSKH
+150 EAKEKTPTKHAHSKH
-165 AHSPLNERS
+165 AHSQWNERS

-188 ILKKEILKKEI
+188 I
-199 LKKEIPKKEILKKE
+199 P
-213 IPKKEILKKEI
+213 
-224 PKKEIPKK
+224 
-232 EILKKEILKKEI
+232 
-244 LKKEIL
+244 
-250 KKEIPKKEILKK
+250 
-262 EIPKKE
+262 
-268 ILKKEIPKKEIP
+268 
-280 KKEILKKEIPKKE
+280 
-293 ILKKEILKKEIL
+293 
-305 KKEIPK
+305 
-311 KEILKKEIPKK
+311 KKEIPKK

-327 SKNQVFIAE
+327 SKNQVFIVE
-336 KNDTFIK
+336 KNDAFIK

-404 IDLVGRTE
+404 IDLVARTE

-431 KHSTSNAHGI
+431 KRSTSNAHGI

>member
-26 NIVPFGSSSVKIL
+26 NIVPFGSSSAKIS
-39 FNQEVKKFK
+39 FNQEIKKFK

-113 SIVEKKPLVRHQMAP
+113 SIVEKKPLIRHQMAP

-150 EAKEKTPIKHAHSKH
+150 EVKEIKEKTPTKHARSKH
-165 AHSPLNERS
+165 THSQWNERS
-174 AKKEIPKKEIPKKE
+174 AKKEIPKKE
-188 ILKKEILKKEI
+188 
-199 LKKEIPKKEILKKE
+199 
-213 IPKKEILKKEI
+213 
-224 PKKEIPKK
+224 
-232 EILKKEILKKEI
+232 
-244 LKKEIL
+244 
-250 KKEIPKKEILKK
+250 
-262 EIPKKE
+262 
-268 ILKKEIPKKEIP
+268 
-280 KKEILKKEIPKKE
+280 
-293 ILKKEILKKEIL
+293 
-305 KKEIPK
+305 
-311 KEILKKEIPKK
+311 
-322 EAENE
+322 AEKE

-336 KNDTFIK
+336 KNDAFIK

-404 IDLVGRTE
+404 IDLVARTE
-412 LANRKSADLFISVH
+412 LANKKSADLFISVH

-431 KHSTSNAHGI
+431 KRSTSNAHGI

-485 LIVSNKLAIDVQYG
+485 LIISNKLAIDVQYG